1 MAQETVIDR
10 LVTEF
15 VFRGDK
21 QALDRINKGVK
32 TAQKNLKAMSNAF
45 LAVGGSL
52 TAAGGAA
59 LKTFATFE
67 EGMAKIHGLVDIPL
81 EVLDEWRP
89 KILEIGAA
97 FGRLPAEMA
106 DAMFYITSGGL
117 RGQRAL
123 DALRMSAKA
132 SAAGMGEMEPIAKL
146 LASAMNAFDDLSAEK
161 AMDDIAKAVELG
173 QLDPATM
180 AQYLGQV
187 FPLASALKVQFGEVS
202 GVIAAMSRTGT
213 DVAQASTQV
222 TAILSQFAG
231 AKGTK
236 TEDALN
242 AIGMSVE
249 GVMESIEKN
258 GLMSTMEEI
267 NELTGGDVIKST
279 AIFTNIRAL
288 KGYLDLFGSN
298 KNANMQ
304 VMSDMLDSA
313 GKLEEAFLAM
323 SPTLAF
329 AFAQMRAAFAGI
341 RVEVGASMKDTAIA
355 VIESIRSMFDWFNN
369 LSDGARQLIAKS
381 LTLGPVLIGLGAVL
395 RVLAFALK
403 PIVLIMRALW
413 LVMIANPVGLVIT
426 AFAALAIGAYHI
438 GQNLDT
444 VKAWLANFW
453 DMLKEWAM
461 DLSLVKWAV
470 SVANGISDAFSAMFD
485 WLADKFGWAM
495 DLVQRVGRFL
505 NFGGGDDGPALNA
518 TARPTLQLPGVTAPL
533 TTAPAIVQSRQA
545 VNKTANIQVDNL
557 VVPGAN
563 AAEVAENLPGEL
575 ARQSEALADSV
586 DNHFGA

>member
-52 TAAGGAA
+52 TAAGGTA
-59 LKTFATFE
+59 LKTFASWE
-67 EGMAKIHGLVDIPL
+67 QAMAQIHGTVGIELDVLKSWERQILDI
-81 EVLDEWRP
+81 
-89 KILEIGAA
+89 GTAY
-97 FGRLPAEMA
+97 GRMPDEMA
-106 DAMFYITSGGL
+106 EAMYFITSGGL
-117 RGQRAL
+117 RGRRAL
-123 DALRMSAKA
+123 DALEMSAKA
-132 SAAGMGEMEPIAKL
+132 SASGLGSMIPIGKL

-161 AMDDIAKAVELG
+161 AMDDLVKAVELG
-173 QLDPATM
+173 QLDPAELGSTI
-180 AQYLGQV
+180 GQV
-187 FPLASALKVQFGEVS
+187 FPLASALKMEFAEVA
-202 GVIAAMSRTGT
+202 GMIAAMSRTGT
-213 DVAQASTQV
+213 DSAQAATQIR
-222 TAILSQFAG
+222 AIMSQLSG
-231 AKGTK
+231 ASGTK

-242 AIGMSVE
+242 SIGMSVE
-249 GVMESIEKN
+249 GVLESIEKN
-258 GLMSTMEEI
+258 GLMATLKEI
-267 NELTGGDVIKST
+267 NEMTGGEIVEDSEL
-279 AIFTNIRAL
+279 FSNIRAL
-288 KGYLDLFGSN
+288 QGYLDLFGSN
-298 KNANMQ
+298 KAANMAI
-304 VMSDMLDSA
+304 MEEMAKSA
-313 GKLEEAFLAM
+313 GKLDEAFAAM
-323 SPTLAF
+323 EPTLAL
-329 AFAQMRAAFAGI
+329 AFRQMRAGFAGI
-341 RVEVGASMKDTAIA
+341 RVQVGGDMAETAHA
-355 VIESIRSMFDWFNN
+355 VIDSIKSMFVWFNN

-413 LVMIANPVGLVIT
+413 VLMIANPIGAVIT
-426 AFAALAIGAYHI
+426 AVAALIIAGHLLAK
-438 GQNLDT
+438 NWDT
-444 VKAWLANFW
+444 VKAWLANFFGL
-453 DMLKEWAM
+453 LKEWAM

-485 WLADKFGWAM
+485 WIAEKFEWAM
-495 DLVQRVGRFL
+495 GIARGIGRFL
-505 NFGGGDDGPALNA
+505 NLGGGGDGPALNA